1 MRGEGLAKPFARSK
15 LFPSMLSQVVSVGEE
30 TGALDTNLDTLA
42 EFYATEVDERVG
54 TLTAMVQPAMTLGIG
69 LVVAFIAISI
79 IMPMYSIM
87 GHIQ

>member
-1 MRGEGLAKPFARSK
+1 MHGEGLSKPFARSGI
-15 LFPSMLSQVVSVGEE
+15 FPSMLSQVVSVGEE

-42 EFYATEVDERVG
+42 EFYAAEVDERVG
-54 TLTAMVQPAMTLGIG
+54 ALTSMIQPAMTLAIG

>member
-1 MRGEGLAKPFARSK
+1 
-15 LFPSMLSQVVSVGEE
+15 MLSQVVSVGEE
-30 TGALDTNLDTLA
+30 TGALDSNLDTLA
-42 EFYATEVDERVG
+42 EFYAAEVDERV
-54 TLTAMVQPAMTLGIG
+54 TALTSMVQPAMTLGIG